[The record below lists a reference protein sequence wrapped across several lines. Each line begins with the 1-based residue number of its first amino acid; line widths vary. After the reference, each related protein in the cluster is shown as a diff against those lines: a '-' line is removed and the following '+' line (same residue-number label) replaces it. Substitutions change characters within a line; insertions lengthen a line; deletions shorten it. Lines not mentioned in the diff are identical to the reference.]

1 MTARDRAA
9 VVGHWIRVAKACQ
22 ILGNYSSLRAILAAL
37 QSASIHRLQ
46 RTWDN
51 VSRKSFRTFQKF
63 CREDNPQG
71 RELLIKKRP
80 SNKLASLVRQLQ
92 RARKG
97 LPKKGNEINH
107 RKKNKVSIRSPG
119 CREGQAAPIRD
130 APGKNI
136 AWLHPLPSISHFL
149 GQVAKN
155 EVQDPSSQSV
165 GIQKGIKENFP

>member
-107 RKKNKVSIRSPG
+107 RKKNKEYRVLTDIMLL
-119 CREGQAAPIRD
+119 QAAAENYCLEPQH
-130 APGKNI
+130 PFT
-136 AWLHPLPSISHFL
+136 AWFWAVERLSEDDSYNLSCQLEPRS
-149 GQVAKN
+149 
-155 EVQDPSSQSV
+155 
-165 GIQKGIKENFP
+165 